1 MRVAIVGARNGSPI
15 AAIIDATSGQRTTID
30 LPELRGRAFTVRRYV
45 RTHASPDGSL
55 LAVQADDGKVLA
67 WPVNGNG
74 GAART
79 LATLTGDEA
88 FAGWSTDA
96 ARIYVAS
103 WKGPQGRIES
113 LDVTSARRSVIREI
127 TMDDP
132 AGVLTTP
139 ELYVSADGQSYVYG
153 SPRMLSTLYLVTG
166 LK

>member
-1 MRVAIVGARNGSPI
+1 M
-15 AAIIDATSGQRTTID
+15 
-30 LPELRGRAFTVRRYV
+30 
-45 RTHASPDGSL
+45 
-55 LAVQADDGKVLA
+55 QADDGKVLA
-67 WPVNGNG
+67 WPINGNG

-96 ARIYVAS
+96 ARIYVGS

-113 LDVTSARRSVIREI
+113 LDVTSGRRTVVREI

-132 AGVLTTP
+132 AGALTTP
-139 ELYVSADGQSYVYG
+139 DLFVSADGQSYVYG